1 MGSSDSTLYAQWNAN
16 TLTISY
22 DVQGGSAV
30 TDGDTTTTTGA
41 AISALP
47 ASPTRIG
54 YTFEGWYSASTGGT
68 QITTNNTHGQT
79 GDFTLY
85 ARWSA
90 VSTTTSPATTVPTP
104 TTSVLAS
111 TTAPTN
117 STTLP
122 PTSAPAP
129 AEGTSQAVD
138 ADGNPLE
145 SSATGIVDSGNV
157 IIQIRNSDGTAL
169 DIERPQGR
177 VETSYS
183 FERSSPITI
192 TGQNYPPEVEINVW
206 LNSART
212 LLGTSTTDRNGA
224 FEVTGVVPA
233 DFELGQ
239 HTIEIVATAAS
250 GNHTSL
256 LGIQV
261 VDSASSLPS
270 TGSNGELST
279 VLILLVATGLII
291 SLIRRRVED

>member
-1 MGSSDSTLYAQWNAN
+1 M
-16 TLTISY
+16 
-22 DVQGGSAV
+22 
-30 TDGDTTTTTGA
+30 
-41 AISALP
+41 
-47 ASPTRIG
+47 
-54 YTFEGWYSASTGGT
+54 
-68 QITTNNTHGQT
+68 
-79 GDFTLY
+79 
-85 ARWSA
+85 
-90 VSTTTSPATTVPTP
+90 PTP

-111 TTAPTN
+111 TTAPTH

-270 TGSNGELST
+270 TGTNGELST